1 METLLYAAL
10 SFLGTSIAGGIT
22 WDVIKSS
29 GQHIIRSFK
38 TKFVSLKF
46 INSEEDAEKLM
57 KAILQNEP
65 YNINCPLDD
74 IWNLYYKYTGRV
86 ATEEFQDTLKD
97 WLLDNVSELNMLVNQ
112 VPKSSIYI
120 GKQTIKDNA
129 NVTFIGT
136 QFNSSNPRRDK

>member
-29 GQHIIRSFK
+29 GQHIIKSFK
-38 TKFVSLKF
+38 SKFVDLKF
-46 INSEEDAEKLM
+46 VNSEEDAEKLM
-57 KAILQNEP
+57 QAILQNEP
-65 YNINCPLDD
+65 YNMNCPLDD

-86 ATEEFQDTLKD
+86 ATVEFQDTLKN
-97 WLLDNVSELNMLVNQ
+97 WLLDNVTELNMLANQ

-136 QFNSSNPRRDK
+136 QFNSRRDK